1 MLRRML
7 VLEKLVRG
15 FSPAEIADKYQV
27 PLHTIYN
34 DTRVI
39 RSGKFQALGA
49 FSRDRMVCQLY
60 LNAMARKKELWRVIE
75 KDDPTPH
82 ETVAILREDRRNDEM
97 VLNKLP
103 APRKRPADH
112 ESWGDE
118 TDRVN
123 ALAVVLKYEEHFKN
137 VKKREQYKNLA
148 GPYLT
153 SEDKQ
158 FLAELGVEKYRQD
171 NNGQYPPKKPAPYV
185 PDPSAPH
192 PKDLI
197 DPRFEKTYG
206 C

>member
-1 MLRRML
+1 MMRRML

-15 FSPAEIADKYQV
+15 YSPAEIAVKYQV

-39 RSGKFQALGA
+39 RSGKFQALKS
-49 FSRDRMVCQLY
+49 FSRDRIVCQMY
-60 LNAMARKKELWRVIE
+60 LNAMARKKALWRVIE

-82 ETVAILREDRRNDEM
+82 ETAAIMREDRRNDEM
-97 VLNKLP
+97 ILNKLP
-103 APRKRPADH
+103 APRKQPAES

-118 TDRVN
+118 TDRVS
-123 ALAVVLKYEEHFKN
+123 ALAVVLKYENHFKK
-137 VKKREQYKNLA
+137 VKKLDHYKNLA
-148 GPYLT
+148 YPYFT
-153 SEDKQ
+153 SEEKKY
-158 FLAELGVEKYRQD
+158 LADLGVEKYRQD
-171 NNGQYPPKKPAPYV
+171 HNGRYPPRKPAPYV